1 MNNVLNQKFN
11 NFFNL
16 WLICLITLI
25 GLMIIVGGLTRLTD
39 SGLSITKWELF
50 SGIIPPLSNSDWNL
64 YFELYKQIPE
74 YKLQN
79 NTMTMSEFKIIFWWE
94 WAHRIL
100 GRIIGIVLLLPLIF
114 FSFKMEFKKLKN
126 LYLIFLLVCVQ
137 GFIGWYMVTSG
148 LVDRVD
154 VSHYRLSIHLFIA
167 FVILSSLIWYYFNHN
182 KKLNKNFF
190 KDRSQ
195 LFSIKIFTFLIFVQ
209 IILGAF
215 VSGLDA
221 GRIYQTWPLMN
232 ESYLPDD
239 INFKNYNEFLNFND
253 SSVVQFIH
261 RNVAYIIFLIL
272 LYMGYKIIRLNLK
285 RLYKSYLYLSI
296 FVLVQIFLGILA
308 LITNLH
314 IAIASLHQ
322 ISSIFLIFFTLSFY
336 YKSIN

>member
-50 SGIIPPLSNSDWNL
+50 SGIIPPLSNSDWSL

>member
-1 MNNVLNQKFN
+1 
-11 NFFNL
+11 
-16 WLICLITLI
+16 
-25 GLMIIVGGLTRLTD
+25 MIIVGGLTRLTD